1 MTLAEEMEN
10 LEGRA
15 VEVAAM
21 EENAEIDGDREALQA
36 VLANLLRNALKYSP
50 VVERVK
56 IEVSATAEFVT
67 VAVSDRG
74 TGLSV
79 DDYREVFR
87 PYFRAGRSA
96 EGKPGVG
103 LGLSLVRQI
112 VEAHQGKVWGKP
124 RQGGGSVFTVQL
136 PRR

>member
-1 MTLAEEMEN
+1 MEIEN
-10 LEGRA
+10 RCRRDVEITTLEGSI
-15 VEVAAM
+15 EVDA
-21 EENAEIDGDREALQA
+21 DREALRA
-36 VLANLLRNALKYSP
+36 VLANLLQNALKYSP
-50 VVERVK
+50 AEEKVEVAL
-56 IEVSATAEFVT
+56 SASEEFVK
-67 VAVSDRG
+67 VSVSDRG

-87 PYFRAGRSA
+87 PYFRAGGPA

-112 VEAHQGKVWGKP
+112 VEAHQGKVWGEP